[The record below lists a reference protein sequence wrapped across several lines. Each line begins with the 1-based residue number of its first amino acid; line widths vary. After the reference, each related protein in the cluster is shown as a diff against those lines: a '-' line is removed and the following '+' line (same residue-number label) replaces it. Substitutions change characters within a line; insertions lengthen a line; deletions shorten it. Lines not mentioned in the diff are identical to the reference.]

1 MKNISRKLASA
12 VIALGLVTAGLV
24 AAPAHAAAP
33 TCSTVSGIET
43 CAGKLTNGASY
54 VMKVPAN
61 FNGTFFFWNHG
72 FRPSFPYPGYTV
84 PTGVEEITPY
94 NSSRAADVTKPMLR
108 LGFAVAAYDRV
119 SAGLHGWNTDDSV
132 EMLKELIDT
141 AKAKYTL
148 TKNVVVYGS
157 SGGAPVV
164 NKFMEKYPGVAQSAG
179 LMAGLININANIQSA
194 CNLYYL
200 LSIFADPTIKGCA
213 AFGAKGVAGHI
224 AALQELGKAAAV
236 LTAWSQNLGAPGLE
250 YPAALKGSGIPQR
263 SALLLT
269 GLLVGIPTKSAHMD
283 GISTNAV
290 IPEQSINSTV
300 AILENMGEALGTGT
314 FAGQA
319 LAEVVGAG
327 FYDNT
332 KTDFSSLL
340 SEADAGRFNLGL
352 SGDDAINAMLAVL
365 AGAPRVKGDATA
377 MAKSAAFDAL
387 TYSSTAPTIL
397 LSNEADR
404 LVFAGN
410 SQLYVDNATATFEAR
425 LAAWQTKYDAARTMD
440 AKQALI
446 PSKPKF
452 NVMALYAL
460 TPELY
465 TTFTAAGLPNLAA
478 APAASG
484 VGHQTF
490 TEKQTM
496 TWVRMLAM
504 AAKTGHVPTWTVAA
518 KQLAKVP
525 YMNTDEFYQPPLLK
539 YTK

>member
-1 MKNISRKLASA
+1 MKKLASTLVA
-12 VIALGLVTAGLV
+12 IGLLTAGLV

-33 TCSTVSGIET
+33 TCSTTSGIET
-43 CAGKLTNGASY
+43 CAGTLTNGAAY

-61 FNGTFFFWNHG
+61 FHGTFFFWNHG

-84 PTGVEEITPY
+84 PTGVEEVTPY
-94 NSSRAADVTKPMLR
+94 SQNRGADVTKQMLR
-108 LGFAVAAYDRV
+108 AGFGVASYDRV
-119 SAGLHGWNTDDSV
+119 SAGLHGWNTDESV
-132 EMLKELIDT
+132 EMLKELIDIAKTRYAT
-141 AKAKYTL
+141 ARQI
-148 TKNVVVYGS
+148 VVYGS

-164 NKFMEKYPGVAQSAG
+164 NKFMEKYPGVAQAAG
-179 LMAGLININANIQSA
+179 LMAGLTNINANIQSA

-200 LSIFADPTIKGCA
+200 LSVFADPTIKGCA
-213 AFGAKGVAGHI
+213 AFGAKGVAGHM
-224 AALQELGKAAAV
+224 AALGELAKAAAV

-283 GISTNAV
+283 GISTSAA

-300 AILENMGEALGTGT
+300 AVLENMGEALGTGT

-319 LAEVVGAG
+319 LAEKVGAG

-332 KTDFSSLL
+332 KTDFASLL

-365 AGAPRVKGDATA
+365 AASPRVKGDATV

-410 SQLYVDNATATFEAR
+410 SQLFVDNATAAFEKR
-425 LAAWQTKYDAARTMD
+425 LAAWQTTYNAARTTTE
-440 AKQALI
+440 KQGLI
-446 PSKPKF
+446 LTKPKF
-452 NVMALYAL
+452 NVLALYAL

-478 APAASG
+478 ASAVSG
-484 VGHQTF
+484 VGHQSF
-490 TEKQTM
+490 TEKQMM
-496 TWVRMLAM
+496 TWVRMLAYS
-504 AAKTGHVPTWTVAA
+504 AKKGHVPTWTVAA
-518 KQLAKVP
+518 NQLAKVP